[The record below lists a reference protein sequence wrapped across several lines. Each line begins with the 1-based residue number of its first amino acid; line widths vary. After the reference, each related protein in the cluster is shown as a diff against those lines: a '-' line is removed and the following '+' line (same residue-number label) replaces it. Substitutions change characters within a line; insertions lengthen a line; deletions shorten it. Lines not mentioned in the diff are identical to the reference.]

1 MVNSDEYTTTYEPE
15 DQLEWSLV
23 LGEIK
28 AFIEADTIV
37 NVLDSDSN
45 SIVLSHRLN
54 PLITPPV
61 ERSPVMTL
69 SLQEVIIVGNVADQV
84 KFSELTLDM
93 FRMLQTLEREPQDE
107 LAQVQKKIYLVI
119 SPLISRCMTQVLH
132 QEGYQLR
139 MAG

>member
-1 MVNSDEYTTTYEPE
+1 M
-15 DQLEWSLV
+15 V

-107 LAQVQKKIYLVI
+107 LAQVKILKRLTRQI
-119 SPLISRCMTQVLH
+119 CSNLCA
-132 QEGYQLR
+132 EGL
-139 MAG
+139 